1 MMASLESSSVERRDD
16 ELHCPP
22 IRLIDDLSF
31 YKAPLF
37 DAKVSST
44 NAAVSKEL
52 AKATQD
58 SIEFCRTHA
67 IEIASIAIGVLA
79 TMRPKLTI
87 KFLGTL
93 SGREAGTCAGLRIV
107 SKVDAG
113 LADFDKG
120 LESFAQM
127 SNRGMDGKIV
137 VQGGKPRPKPSEP
150 YPTPDKPYPAPDK
163 PYPAPDKPYPAPD
176 KPYPAPDQPYPTDG
190 NVRQSR

>member
-87 KFLGTL
+87 KFLDTL
-93 SGREAGTCAGLRIV
+93 S
-107 SKVDAG
+107 G